1 MTSDP
6 DPDRMRFIFSNLH
19 EAVLVED
26 ENRDVKYVNKA
37 FTRLFAPDLSPE
49 QLVGADC
56 DQAAVAS
63 APLFADPAGWLTHT
77 RAIVTARRSVLGDV
91 CVLADGRV
99 LERDYF
105 PRLVEDDVVE
115 QTWVYRD
122 ISNPESDRG
131 DPGSSHESESGYR
144 GWEAAATKL
153 ARRIHLEGDSSSAS
167 VVLVKLLVLERV
179 NNEFGYR
186 AGDRLIEEVL
196 AELRDLFGET
206 YVERVRGATFA
217 VVAQGR
223 DPAEVFTRIRS
234 RLDLS
239 RPLDQQ
245 VIMLRYVMG
254 AAQGPASTA
263 KNVESLLGD
272 AFTAL
277 SQAIVSF
284 TDVVCD
290 EVLRTRAGMRSDIE
304 ARLQPALEAGEFEL
318 FYQPIK
324 TLATMELVGA
334 ESLIRWRHPDRGFIP
349 AGEFIPTIEKLGLT
363 ALVDRWVIDRACAE
377 LANLVAQ
384 GIPRVGINLS
394 PQTFASE
401 GDLLQVLLEAIERYG
416 VAREQ
421 LVVEITETALTADV
435 SRTVEVMGGLHE
447 AGFAIA
453 IDDFGVGA
461 SSLGLLKDL
470 PFDFLK
476 LDKSFVDDVEQ
487 ERVQGLIKAMCA
499 MAAILG
505 GEVVAEGIEDL
516 RQLEILRECGVHMG
530 QGWHIGKPLP
540 LSELPL

>member
-1 MTSDP
+1 MTS

-26 ENRDVKYVNKA
+26 ENRDVKYVNEA
-37 FTRLFAPDLSPE
+37 FTRLFAPGLSPE

-63 APLFADPAGWLTHT
+63 APMFADPVGWLSHT
-77 RAIVTARRSVLGDV
+77 RAIVSARRSVLGDV
-91 CVLADGRV
+91 CILADGRV

-122 ISNPESDRG
+122 ISSPLPGRG
-131 DPGSSHESESGYR
+131 DSGTSHEAVSGYR
-144 GWEAAATKL
+144 GWEAAAGKL
-153 ARRIHLEGDSSSAS
+153 ARRIRLEGDSCSAS

-179 NNEFGYR
+179 NSEFGFR
-186 AGDRLIEEVL
+186 AGDDLIEEVL
-196 AELRDLFGET
+196 AELRELFGET

-217 VVAQGR
+217 VVAQGQ
-223 DPAEVFTRIRS
+223 DPDEVFTRIRS
-234 RLDLS
+234 RLDMS
-239 RPLDQQ
+239 RPVEQQ
-245 VIMLRYVMG
+245 VMMLRYVMG
-254 AAQGPASTA
+254 AAQGPARA
-263 KNVESLLGD
+263 AENIEALLGD

-277 SQAIVSF
+277 GQAIVSF

-290 EVLRTRAGMRSDIE
+290 EALRTRASVRSDIE

-324 TLATMELVGA
+324 DLATMELVGA
-334 ESLIRWRHPDRGFIP
+334 ESLIRWRHPERGFVP
-349 AGEFIPTIEKLGLT
+349 AGEFIPAIEKLGLA
-363 ALVDRWVIDRACAE
+363 ALVDRWVIDRACAD
-377 LANLVAQ
+377 LAGLVTR

-394 PQTFASE
+394 PHTFAS
-401 GDLLQVLLEAIERYG
+401 GFDVLQLLLEAIERYG

-421 LVVEITETALTADV
+421 LVIEITETAVTADV
-435 SRTVEVMGGLHE
+435 SRTVEVMRGLHE
-447 AGFAIA
+447 AGFAVA

-470 PFDFLK
+470 PFDILK
-476 LDKSFVDDVEQ
+476 LDKSFIDDVEQ
-487 ERVQGLIKAMCA
+487 ERVQGLIKAVCA

-530 QGWHIGKPLP
+530 QGYYIGRPEP
-540 LSELPL
+540 VIEVE